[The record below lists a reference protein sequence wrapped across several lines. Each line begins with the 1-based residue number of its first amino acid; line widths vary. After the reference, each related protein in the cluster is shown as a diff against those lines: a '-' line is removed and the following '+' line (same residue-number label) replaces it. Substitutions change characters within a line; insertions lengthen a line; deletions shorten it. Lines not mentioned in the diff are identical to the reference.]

1 MSSLLSR
8 HSQKSK
14 RTPED
19 LTESTP
25 LLLHD
30 DRSNYGDT
38 NSRPESPVALSS
50 RSLQSDGWGKGK
62 SSRRWPTIVALAI
75 LTLVLLAILG
85 FGFAAPE
92 IMEEYAKEAVFFEP
106 TNLSIDSFTSSG
118 VQARVQGDF
127 TIDASRVHKK
137 AVRDL
142 GRAGTWIAKA
152 VESKKTTV
160 EVHLPEYDDVLLGS
174 ANLPPI
180 VVDIRNGH
188 TTHLDFITELKSGDV
203 DGIRRVGTD
212 WLDGRL
218 GQLRV
223 QGTADV
229 CLKSGIFRIG
239 PQQISKSIVFKG
251 DDIPV
256 IPEYNITNL
265 KFDEGHRDAEEVM
278 LANVSLV
285 LSNDYP
291 VSFEIPSLRFDIL
304 VPGCLTSDPY
314 IAFADAVNSK
324 AQVRPKKNVNINV
337 SGFVR
342 KLPETLITACPD
354 TERSPIDRLLHS
366 YIQGDETTIYVR
378 GSKEPSAET
387 PNWITALIE
396 DIVVPLPFPGHT
408 FSDLIRNF
416 SLTDV
421 HFGLPDPFAAPT
433 SPKSSPRLSAVVE
446 ALIGLPEE
454 IQFPINVGRVRADSD
469 IFYHQK
475 KLGSLDLSEWQ
486 RANSTR
492 AELKGDDRD
501 YLLVR
506 STVKDAP
513 LDVTDDRVLAD
524 IVQALV
530 FGGKPVGLGVKAN
543 VDVETTTV
551 LGQFVVRDLPAEGK
565 FFVKR

>member
-1 MSSLLSR
+1 
-8 HSQKSK
+8 
-14 RTPED
+14 
-19 LTESTP
+19 
-25 LLLHD
+25 
-30 DRSNYGDT
+30 
-38 NSRPESPVALSS
+38 
-50 RSLQSDGWGKGK
+50 
-62 SSRRWPTIVALAI
+62 
-75 LTLVLLAILG
+75 
-85 FGFAAPE
+85 
-92 IMEEYAKEAVFFEP
+92 
-106 TNLSIDSFTSSG
+106 
-118 VQARVQGDF
+118 
-127 TIDASRVHKK
+127 
-137 AVRDL
+137 
-142 GRAGTWIAKA
+142 
-152 VESKKTTV
+152 
-160 EVHLPEYDDVLLGS
+160 
-174 ANLPPI
+174 
-180 VVDIRNGH
+180 
-188 TTHLDFITELKSGDV
+188 
-203 DGIRRVGTD
+203 
-212 WLDGRL
+212 
-218 GQLRV
+218 
-223 QGTADV
+223 
-229 CLKSGIFRIG
+229 
-239 PQQISKSIVFKG
+239 
-251 DDIPV
+251 
-256 IPEYNITNL
+256 
-265 KFDEGHRDAEEVM
+265 M

-324 AQVRPKKNVNINV
+324 AQVRPKKNVDINV

-342 KLPETLITACPD
+342 KLPETLITACPN

-366 YIQGDETTIYVR
+366 YIQGDGTTIYVR
-378 GSKEPSAET
+378 GSKKPLAET

-416 SLTDV
+416 SLTNV

-454 IQFPINVGRVRADSD
+454 IQFPIDVGRVRANSD
-469 IFYHQK
+469 IFYHKK

-513 LDVTDDRVLAD
+513 LDVTDDNVLAD
-524 IVQALV
+524 IVQALI
-530 FGGKPVGLGVKAN
+530 FGGKPIELGVKAN

-551 LGQFVVRDLPAEGK
+551 LGQFVIRDVPAEGK